1 MLMRTRGHHEDNSFL
16 KVILLCRRSKVFSC
30 SYQYDC
36 MVGLLKLFNAHILPH
51 IHITIEATARVFG
64 RLCERVDDVLRR
76 RNDAN
81 Y

>member
-1 MLMRTRGHHEDNSFL
+1 MLVHTHRHHEGNFYL
-16 KVILLCRRSKVFSC
+16 KVILLCRRSSAFSC

-51 IHITIEATARVFG
+51 THITIEATAGMFG
-64 RLCERVDDVLRR
+64 RLRERVDDVLRR
-76 RNDAN
+76 RKDQN